1 MIEDRW
7 NERQAILVVDVVSN
21 DSINGNAFSDACKG
35 RCVSSVTNET
45 NAEAN
50 DVEGCGDT
58 HNSPPS
64 APTELPIP
72 AVDWSTLTILENTD
86 EDGLATQLVVEDH
99 VYEAMGFKEVG
110 EIADEVARE
119 EDAIP
124 GILKLLE
131 KKLLFQAFLQS

>member
-1 MIEDRW
+1 MKQMIQDRW
-7 NERQAILVVDVVSN
+7 DERKDFLVVDVVSN

-64 APTELPIP
+64 APTELPIL
-72 AVDWSTLTILENTD
+72 AVDWSTLTILENTN

-99 VYEAMGFKEVG
+99 VYEAMGFKDAVEPEEEGGGQEVP
-110 EIADEVARE
+110 ITAM
-119 EDAIP
+119 
-124 GILKLLE
+124 
-131 KKLLFQAFLQS
+131 

>member
-1 MIEDRW
+1 MIQDRW
-7 NERQAILVVDVVSN
+7 DERKDFLVVDVVSN

-99 VYEAMGFKEVG
+99 VYEAMGFKDAVEPEEEGGGQEVP
-110 EIADEVARE
+110 
-119 EDAIP
+119 IP
-124 GILKLLE
+124 
-131 KKLLFQAFLQS
+131 AM

>member
-1 MIEDRW
+1 M
-7 NERQAILVVDVVSN
+7 
-21 DSINGNAFSDACKG
+21 
-35 RCVSSVTNET
+35 TNET

-99 VYEAMGFKEVG
+99 VYEAMGFKDAVEPEEEGGGQEVP
-110 EIADEVARE
+110 
-119 EDAIP
+119 IP
-124 GILKLLE
+124 
-131 KKLLFQAFLQS
+131 AM

>member
-1 MIEDRW
+1 MKQMIQDRW
-7 NERQAILVVDVVSN
+7 DERKDFLVVDVVSN

-35 RCVSSVTNET
+35 RCVSSVTNKT

-99 VYEAMGFKEVG
+99 VYEAMGFKDAVEPEEEGGGQEVP
-110 EIADEVARE
+110 
-119 EDAIP
+119 IP
-124 GILKLLE
+124 
-131 KKLLFQAFLQS
+131 AM